1 MTQGANPARFRPM
14 HPILFSIPTPWGA
27 IPIYSYGVML
37 GSSLLLAWY
46 FIMYMGKRI
55 EGFNRELLASCFTW
69 TAVGAIVGAR
79 LLYVF
84 TNIDEYESVSSW
96 FDLSSGGLVAYGGF
110 IGGFVSAWAFWKL
123 KKIPLIPFADI
134 AVPTLASGL
143 MLTRVGCYL
152 YGCDYGRPLGER
164 APELLK
170 SAGTFPKWDSEA
182 YPSFACDQTI
192 NGSPAYQHHLSEG
205 LIPEDAVTSLAVH
218 PTQIYES
225 LAGLLLFA
233 FSFWLL
239 HHRTFR
245 GQVLVVVGGLYGL
258 WRFFIEYLRDDPERG
273 FAFGFSTSQLIS
285 LGLIPLCV
293 IAYIQLKKRAE
304 DQGDI
309 ELPPWALED
318 DGPESSGAIRTEDD
332 RPAKYRR
339 KKMKKK

>member
-1 MTQGANPARFRPM
+1 MYPV
-14 HPILFSIPTPWGA
+14 LFSIPTPWGA

-55 EGFNRELLASCFTW
+55 EGYNRELLASCFTW
-69 TAVGAIVGAR
+69 TAVGAIAGAR
-79 LLYVF
+79 LLYIF
-84 TNIDEYESVSSW
+84 TNLDDYDSFGSW
-96 FDLSSGGLVAYGGF
+96 FDLRSGGLVAYGGF
-110 IGGFVSAWAFWKL
+110 LGGFLSAWAFWRI

-152 YGCDYGRPLGER
+152 YGCDYGRPLGDE
-164 APELLK
+164 ASGFLK
-170 SAGTFPKWDSEA
+170 SVGTFPKWDTDA

-192 NGSPAYQHHLSEG
+192 TGSPAYQHHLQEG
-205 LIPEDAVTSLAVH
+205 LLAEDAVSSLAVH

-225 LAGLLLFA
+225 LAGLMLFA

-239 HHRTFR
+239 THRSFR
-245 GQVLVVVGGLYGL
+245 GQVLVTVGALYGL

-285 LGLIPLCV
+285 LALIPVCV
-293 IAYIQLKKRAE
+293 IAYVQLKKRAE
-304 DQGDI
+304 EHGDI
-309 ELPPWALED
+309 VLPPWALEGEAAAAGTPAQE
-318 DGPESSGAIRTEDD
+318 DG
-332 RPAKYRR
+332 RPAKYRP
-339 KKMKKK
+339 KKKKKKK

>member
-1 MTQGANPARFRPM
+1 M
-14 HPILFSIPTPWGA
+14 HPILFTIPTPWGA
-27 IPIYSYGVML
+27 LPIYSYGVML

-79 LLYVF
+79 LLYIL
-84 TNIDEYESVSSW
+84 TNIDDYQSFSSW
-96 FDLSSGGLVAYGGF
+96 FDLRSGGLVAYGGF
-110 IGGFVSAWAFWKL
+110 LGGFVTAWAFWKL

-152 YGCDYGRPLGER
+152 YGCDYGRPLDED
-164 APELLK
+164 APDFLK
-170 SAGTFPKWDSEA
+170 TAGTFPKWQEDA
-182 YPSFACDQTI
+182 QPALACNQTI

-205 LIPEDAVTSLAVH
+205 LIPEDAVASLAVH

-225 LAGLLLFA
+225 IAGIVLFA
-233 FSFWLL
+233 IAFYLL
-239 HHRTFR
+239 THRKFR

-285 LGLIPLCV
+285 LALVPICV
-293 IAYIQLKKRAE
+293 LAYVQLKKRAE
-304 DQGDI
+304 EHGDPP
-309 ELPPWALED
+309 LPAWALE
-318 DGPESSGAIRTEDD
+318 PALAGASAPRLEDD
-332 RPAKYRR
+332 RPAKYRP
-339 KKMKKK
+339 KKKKKKRK

>member
-1 MTQGANPARFRPM
+1 MYPV
-14 HPILFSIPTPWGA
+14 LFSIPTPWGA

-55 EGFNRELLASCFTW
+55 EGYNRELLASCFTW
-69 TAVGAIVGAR
+69 TAVGAIIGAR
-79 LLYVF
+79 LLYIF
-84 TNIDEYESVSSW
+84 TNIDDYDSFGSW
-96 FDLSSGGLVAYGGF
+96 FDLRSGGLVAYGGF
-110 IGGFVSAWAFWKL
+110 LGGFVSAWVFWRT

-152 YGCDYGRPLGER
+152 YGCDYGRPLGDD
-164 APELLK
+164 ASDFLK
-170 SAGTFPKWDSEA
+170 SAGTFPKWNSDA

-192 NGSPAYQHHLSEG
+192 TGSPAYQHHLSEG
-205 LIPEDAVTSLAVH
+205 LLADDALASLAVH

-225 LAGLLLFA
+225 AAGLLLFA

-239 HHRTFR
+239 THRKFR
-245 GQVLVVVGGLYGL
+245 GQVLVTVGALYGL

-285 LGLIPLCV
+285 LALIPVCI
-293 IAYIQLKKRAE
+293 IAYVQLKKRAE
-304 DQGDI
+304 EHGDI
-309 ELPPWALED
+309 QLPQWALDEESAPQRAPTKED
-318 DGPESSGAIRTEDD
+318 A
-332 RPAKYRR
+332 RPAKYRP
-339 KKMKKK
+339 KKKKKKK